1 MPNPKGKT
9 TISFNVPDNYNFKGT
24 EVKRAIGKFFNYIV
38 DRSKENGKLLDLV
51 LSYDDFDKIAKILEV
66 FE

>member
-1 MPNPKGKT
+1 LPNPKGKI
-9 TISFNVPDNYNFKGT
+9 TISFNVPDDYPFKGS
-24 EVKRAIGKFFNYIV
+24 EVKKGIGRFFTYIV
-38 DRSKENGKLLDLV
+38 EKCKESEKLLELV